1 MNIPTAKQVEDYAKS
16 IGFTKLNGSRF
27 ISHYAKKDWRLKSGR
42 PMRNWKLAV
51 NTWKKLENAPKKG
64 TAQYIIDQ
72 IERKHRKANKEPK
85 LF

>member
-1 MNIPTAKQVEDYAKS
+1 MDTPTPKQVETYAKS
-16 IGFTKLNGSRF
+16 IGYTALNGKKF
-27 ISHYAKKDWRLKSGR
+27 CSHYAKKHWKLKSGR

-51 NTWKKLENAPKKG
+51 NTWRRLNDKPKKG

-72 IERKHRKANKEPK
+72 IEKNHRKVKQKE